1 MPGTSV
7 PKVGK
12 EAKVSAEKVPKVEK
26 VPKEKE
32 KVASLKALAKAK
44 EDSAK
49 AERVKVVK
57 AKESAIPRTL
67 RKGLDVKTLV
77 AKVTTV
83 M

>member
-12 EAKVSAEKVPKVEK
+12 EAKEKVPKVEK

-57 AKESAIPRTL
+57 AKESVTPLTL